1 MKRWSTPAEELA
13 AYMALIYEKRLTT
26 TSGGNLSIRDE
37 DGNIWIT
44 PAAVDKGSLRPED
57 MTRVAPDG
65 TVTGPYRPSSELP
78 FHSRIYRLR
87 PDLRAVIHAH
97 PPCLLAASMV
107 RRCPELNL
115 LPSVKEICEEVRL
128 AAYAAPGSQLLGDY
142 IGSCFADG
150 CDLVL
155 LENHGVCVGGADLEE
170 AFRKFETLE
179 YAANLEIHARRLGTP
194 RTTKLA
200 VSGPTGAFSTEPCEE
215 LTAMV
220 RRAQRQGLF
229 TSALGRC
236 AIRWNDGCLM
246 MGGDEVLQF
255 DRDGM
260 LAAVFAALPEVNA
273 IIEAQPVCAMAFAVT
288 GTYYDTR
295 AIPESYV
302 MLRDLIRLPVD
313 ASDADIAAALTE
325 TSPAALVENRC
336 ALVTGKDLLQAF
348 DRLEVM
354 ETTAQALIDTAA
366 LGEIVRIEKPLID
379 EIKVVFKLKD

>member
-1 MKRWSTPAEELA
+1 MRQNNSPAEQLA
-13 AYMALIYEKRLTT
+13 LMMARIYEKRLTT
-26 TSGGNLSIRDE
+26 TSGGNLSIRDD

-57 MTRVAPDG
+57 MTCVAPDG

-115 LPSVKEICEEVRL
+115 LPAVKAVCGEVRL
-128 AAYAAPGSQLLGDY
+128 AAYAAPGSQTLGAY

-155 LENHGVCVGGADLEE
+155 LENHGVCVGGADLET

-179 YAANLEIHARRLGTP
+179 YAAKLEIQARRLGTP
-194 RTTKLA
+194 RTTSFSDLA
-200 VSGPTGAFSTEPCEE
+200 PEGEVVTEACEA

-220 RRAQRQGLF
+220 RRGQRQGLF

-236 AIRWNDGCLM
+236 ALRWKDGCLV
-246 MGGDEVLQF
+246 MGGDEVLRF
-255 DRDGM
+255 SRNGM
-260 LAAVFAALPEVNA
+260 LAAVFAAHPDVDAVL
-273 IIEAQPVCAMAFAVT
+273 EAQPVCAMAFGVT
-288 GTYYDTR
+288 GAHYDTR

-302 MLRDLIRLPVD
+302 MLRDLVWLPAA
-313 ASDADIAAALTE
+313 ASGEEIAAALTE
-325 TSPAALVENRC
+325 TSPAVLVENRC

-348 DRLEVM
+348 DRMEVL

-366 LGEIVRIEKPLID
+366 LGEIVRIGQPLID